1 MNPPK
6 RRKVSHKE
14 ERPAQNESASESE
27 SNASRESS
35 PSQDGSNEQQDAAP
49 KSFKELVS
57 DPSLNSPKG
66 AFLQSL
72 RASPTPS
79 AKPAQR

>member
-14 ERPAQNESASESE
+14 EEKDRPAQNEPASESG
-27 SNASRESS
+27 SDVSRETS
-35 PSQDGSNEQQDAAP
+35 PAQDDTSEQQEAAP

-57 DPSLNSPKG
+57 H
-66 AFLQSL
+66 
-72 RASPTPS
+72 PT
-79 AKPAQR
+79 

>member
-14 ERPAQNESASESE
+14 EERPAEHESGSESGAE
-27 SNASRESS
+27 VSRESS
-35 PSQDGSNEQQDAAP
+35 PAQDGANEQQDAAP

-57 DPSLNSPKG
+57 HPL
-66 AFLQSL
+66 
-72 RASPTPS
+72 
-79 AKPAQR
+79 